1 MMRRAIAACAIGN
14 ATEWFD
20 YSTYGFLA
28 RLTREESL
36 KPSSKPVA
44 RTTRRRSSWAQGIV
58 TTTLWFCRGVGD
70 RDPLGERG
78 RHRGAVRGS

>member
-28 RLTREESL
+28 RLTREEFL
-36 KPSSKPVA
+36 KPRSK
-44 RTTRRRSSWAQGIV
+44 
-58 TTTLWFCRGVGD
+58 
-70 RDPLGERG
+70 
-78 RHRGAVRGS
+78 